1 MKPILK
7 CIHPLIPVSLGIF
20 ALLVIIGPG
29 TLELSTFF
37 PIGKGG
43 PCSGPPVFLLFFP
56 SEFMFLLGLGFSGIR
71 LYELRCERR
80 KSRERAR

>member
-20 ALLVIIGPG
+20 ALLVAIGPG
-29 TLELSTFF
+29 TLELSTFL
-37 PIGKGG
+37 PIGQGG
-43 PCSGPPVFLLFFP
+43 PCSAPVFLLFFP

-80 KSRERAR
+80 KSRERTR